1 MSVFISDK
9 DTTKP
14 YVQSFR
20 PEWAELIYIRD
31 FEAIQKTH
39 SHVLSGVKTLGFAL
53 SIQTWMTCLF
63 FKQYAFVF
71 SSQNVLT

>member
-9 DTTKP
+9 DTTTSSLLD
-14 YVQSFR
+14 QN
-20 PEWAELIYIRD
+20 ELIYIRD

-53 SIQTWMTCLF
+53 SIQT
-63 FKQYAFVF
+63 
-71 SSQNVLT
+71 

>member
-9 DTTKP
+9 DTTKL

-20 PEWAELIYIRD
+20 PEWADSYIRD

-39 SHVLSGVKTLGFAL
+39 SHVLSCVKTLGFAL

-63 FKQYAFVF
+63 FKQYVFVLL
-71 SSQNVLT
+71 SQNVLT